1 MTGIKRR
8 LLINY
13 LLTVVI
19 ILFILEGVFIY
30 FIRNYYYDNV
40 RNTMINRITV
50 TAGFVNK
57 YLSDDIYKNLRQVV
71 EDYPE
76 KEHYELQ
83 VIDGKG
89 NIQLSSSGFLAEEK
103 VETRDYLNALNGKT
117 SIWAGENTLTGE
129 KVLAVSTPI
138 KVDDLTLGVI
148 RCVTAVDGIE
158 SVINNIILLSVIA
171 VITIIAFVFLLTLIL
186 SKSIIDPINEIN
198 NSAKKMAEGK
208 FSERIEKHYNDEI
221 GELAETLNYM
231 ASEISKVEQ
240 MKNDFISSIS
250 HELRTPLTAICGW
263 AETIITG
270 DLENKEETKKG
281 LSIIIK
287 ESERLTQMVEEL
299 LDFSRLE
306 SGRLKLVPTK
316 IDIKRELSDV
326 VDIYSARA
334 YKEDKEII
342 YNSTKYIPE
351 IMADQNRIR
360 QVFVNILDNAVKFS
374 EQGKKIF
381 VAIAAD
387 DENVCIEV
395 KDQGIGISSEDL
407 PRVKD
412 KFYIGKSPR
421 SGSGIG
427 LGISNEIIKLH
438 GGRLDIESQQGQ
450 GTIVKITLPYKQ

>member
-1 MTGIKRR
+1 
-8 LLINY
+8 
-13 LLTVVI
+13 
-19 ILFILEGVFIY
+19 
-30 FIRNYYYDNV
+30 
-40 RNTMINRITV
+40 MINRITV

-57 YLSDDIYKNLRQVV
+57 YLADDIYKNLRQVV
-71 EDYPE
+71 EDYSE

-103 VETRDYLNALNGKT
+103 VETRDYLSALNGKT
-117 SIWAGENTLTGE
+117 SIWSGENTLTGE

-158 SVINNIILLSVIA
+158 GVINNIILLSVIA
-171 VITIIAFVFLLTLIL
+171 VITIIAFVLLLTLIL

-198 NSAKKMAEGK
+198 NSAKKMAEGE
-208 FSERIEKHYNDEI
+208 FSERIKKHYNDEI

-231 ASEISKVEQ
+231 ASEISKIEQ
-240 MKNDFISSIS
+240 MKSDFISSIS

-270 DLENKEETKKG
+270 DLEDKEETKKG

-287 ESERLTQMVEEL
+287 ESERLAQMVEEL

-306 SGRLKLVPTK
+306 SGRLKLVPVK
-316 IDIKRELSDV
+316 IDIQRELLDV

-342 YNSTKYIPE
+342 YDSAKYIPK

-374 EQGKKIF
+374 DQGKKIF

-387 DENVCIEV
+387 DENVYIEV

-438 GGRLDIESQQGQ
+438 GGKLDIESKQGE
-450 GTIVKITLPYKQ
+450 GTVVKVTLPYKQ